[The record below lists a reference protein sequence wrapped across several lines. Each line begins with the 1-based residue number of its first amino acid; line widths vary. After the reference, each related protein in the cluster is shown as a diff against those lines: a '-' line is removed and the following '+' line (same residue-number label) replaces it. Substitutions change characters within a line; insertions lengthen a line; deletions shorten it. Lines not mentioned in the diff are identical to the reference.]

1 MSDGPDHSSAEAN
14 SKNSARLGE
23 IFAPTR
29 IRTGSEASTLKRMI
43 EEMAGMFAGSSPHHL
58 DRDTVFRAL
67 LEREQIGSTWIT
79 DGVAIPHCRL
89 ESLTESLGVILRL
102 ETPLCVDSREN
113 KFVSVACG
121 LLVPQKSAS
130 SHVKVLARLAQ
141 AFLQYDLYSKLMQA
155 DNSEEIYDMLS
166 NIESEIEGSEQ

>member
-1 MSDGPDHSSAEAN
+1 MSDGPDHSSAEAD
-14 SKNSARLGE
+14 SLHPVRLAD

-43 EEMAGMFAGSSPHHL
+43 EEMAGMFARNSPHQL

-89 ESLTESLGVILRL
+89 ESLTESLGVILRM
-102 ETPLCVDSREN
+102 ETPLCVDSREE

-121 LLVPQKSAS
+121 LLVPQKSAG
-130 SHVKVLARLAQ
+130 SHVKVLSRLAQ

-155 DNSEEIYDMLS
+155 GNSDEIHDMLA
-166 NIESEIEGSEQ
+166 NIESEIERAEK